1 MMTINTDIKTYNLSK
16 TTAIP
21 QDEGTVQG
29 AGKKGTFEL
38 TEADVNDVG
47 KSKENVNGGEMAGM
61 APPKNGAGKAQD
73 AAKVTAMINWD
84 EGNFIPSDLL
94 LALFEANK
102 KMRAANLD
110 ARNTELNMQVNSLMG
125 QAKDIKDAADK
136 TYTASLIQ
144 GWVSVGSG
152 VVSGVTSSVGMVKSY
167 GASKDL
173 KEFKTTTEMRKDYKN
188 LSKNTA
194 HEESYRSDFKS
205 MSSDA
210 KANLNVISK
219 KIDQSTNVT
228 QASSAAGTAI
238 GSMAGGAS
246 AVAAAGQTKEASEL
260 EAEGKKK
267 EAEATR
273 MAAELQKTNE
283 YAQNAKEQLK
293 ATLDLIQAIA
303 NAEKSVSDSVNKNM
317 V

>member
-1 MMTINTDIKTYNLSK
+1 MTINTDIKTFNLSK
-16 TTAIP
+16 STAIP
-21 QDEGTVQG
+21 QDDGTVQG
-29 AGKKGTFEL
+29 ADKKGTFEL
-38 TEADVNDVG
+38 TEADINDVG
-47 KSKENVNGGEMAGM
+47 KSKEAGKGAEMAGM

-73 AAKVTAMINWD
+73 AAKVSAMINWD
-84 EGNFIPSDLL
+84 DGNFIPSDLL

-110 ARNTELNMQVNSLMG
+110 ARNTELNMQVNSLLG
-125 QAKDIKDAADK
+125 QAKDIKDASQK
-136 TYTASLIQ
+136 TYTASLVQ
-144 GWVSVGSG
+144 GWVSIGSG
-152 VVSGVTSSVGMVKSY
+152 VVSGVTSSVGLFKSY

-173 KEFKTTTEMRKDYKN
+173 KDFKATTEMRKELKG
-188 LSKNTA
+188 LSKDTA
-194 HEESYRSDFKS
+194 LTENLRLDAKS
-205 MSSDA
+205 MSSDF
-210 KANLNVISK
+210 KANLNVTSK
-219 KIDQSTNVT
+219 KIDQSANIT

-246 AVAAAGQTKEASEL
+246 TVAAAGQTKEASEL

-283 YAQNAKEQLK
+283 SAQNAKEQLK